1 MIVYLDTSAI
11 GKLIAD
17 EPETSPLRAH
27 LDGVVAQG
35 RAELVSAYLAETE
48 LRRMATRTG
57 IPQTAVT
64 EVLSR
69 LALMEMDRNLFR
81 DAGLLAGTSLR
92 SLDALHI
99 AAALQTAADE
109 FITYDLRQQQAAEA
123 VGLPVRAPGRI
134 VS

>member
-1 MIVYLDTSAI
+1 MISYLDTSAVA
-11 GKLIAD
+11 KLLAD
-17 EPETSPLRAH
+17 EPETSPLREY
-27 LDGVVAQG
+27 LDEMLARGD
-35 RAELVSAYLAETE
+35 AEIVSAYLAETE

-81 DAGLLAGTSLR
+81 DAGLLPGTDLR

-99 AAALQTAADE
+99 AAALHVGAGE
-109 FITYDLRQQQAAEA
+109 FVTYDRHQQQAAEA
-123 VGLPVRAPGRI
+123 VGLPVRVPGRI
-134 VS
+134 GN